1 MTGDSKTATTYAL
14 ASVAAGA
21 ISSATLAYLY
31 RSLSPGKTGIFR
43 HPVSAAMLGGA
54 SALAWV
60 WLAYR
65 EAKQPQ

>member
-1 MTGDSKTATTYAL
+1 MTGDSKTATYAL
-14 ASVAAGA
+14 ASVTAGA
-21 ISSATLAYLY
+21 ISSAALAYLY

-43 HPVSAAMLGGA
+43 DPLAA
-54 SALAWV
+54 SAVGAATSLVWV